1 MKNFLLSTCLLLM
14 SASALAQENVL
25 SETWGQKLD
34 LTIQSSETP
43 STWVLDSKVKQEIM
57 MGLTCCYRNELINY
71 VQTEHLQKS
80 IGLKLKEKRNKL
92 QYTLYEDRPEIQ
104 NFIIWSVLDVYTT
117 HRAVELKKG
126 QEANP
131 FLAESPDLYHLIVHK
146 AVTSYMLSELGFF
159 HRDNEEVLEQVNIFG
174 WYVVMNNAYVLNR

>member
-1 MKNFLLSTCLLLM
+1 MLALVSLQAN
-14 SASALAQENVL
+14 ASLG
-25 SETWGQKLD
+25 TWEAKYD
-34 LTIQSSETP
+34 LTIPSLETP

-117 HRAVELKKG
+117 HRAVKLKKG